1 MSRYDVFN
9 GDADGLCALH
19 QLRLIEPLD
28 TRLVTGPKR
37 EIDLLARVPVDQAE
51 SVTVLDLS
59 MEKNGAA
66 LRALLEA
73 GVRVAYFDHHFPG
86 EIPAHPG
93 LSAHL
98 DTRPEVCTSLL
109 VDAYLDGRARA
120 WAVVGAF
127 GDNLNR
133 SARRAAESL
142 GLDAL
147 EVERLRELGICL
159 NYNGYGPSI
168 EDLHFAPDALYRRL
182 QPYADPFDFIR
193 EEAAFARLRDGYADD
208 MARAR
213 ALKSEYEDDR
223 HRLVILPAEPWA
235 RRASGVYANE
245 LAQAAP
251 EQAHAILTRLSAG
264 GFLVSVRAPVARPQG
279 ADQLCR
285 RFPTGGGRTGAAGIN
300 HLPEADYDA
309 FVEAFRAAFV

>member
-1 MSRYDVFN
+1 MSQYDVFN

-19 QLRLIEPLD
+19 QLRLIDPLD
-28 TRLVTGPKR
+28 TQLVTGPKR
-37 EIDLLARVPVDQAE
+37 EIELLTRVPADQAE
-51 SVTVLDLS
+51 SVTVLDIS

-73 GVRVAYFDHHFPG
+73 GARVAYFDHHFPG
-86 EIPAHPG
+86 EIPDHPG
-93 LSAHL
+93 LSTHL

-127 GDNLNR
+127 GDNLDD
-133 SARRAAESL
+133 SARRAAEPL
-142 GLDAL
+142 GLD
-147 EVERLRELGICL
+147 ESDISRLRELGICL
-159 NYNGYGPSI
+159 NYNGYGPRI

-182 QPYADPFDFIR
+182 QPYADPFDFMTQDP
-193 EEAAFARLRDGYADD
+193 AFAQLRDGYADD

-213 ALKSEYEDDR
+213 ALKPEYDDAR
-223 HRLVILPAEPWA
+223 HRLVILPAESWA

-245 LAQAAP
+245 LAQDAP
-251 EQAHAILTRLSAG
+251 EKAHAILTRLGGG
-264 GFLVSVRAPVARPQG
+264 GFLVSVRAPVARPEG

-285 RFPTGGGRTGAAGIN
+285 CFPTGGGRTGAAGIN
-300 HLPEADYDA
+300 HLPEVDYDA
-309 FVEAFRAAFV
+309 FLEAFRAAFI

>member
-1 MSRYDVFN
+1 MSQYDVFN

-19 QLRLIEPLD
+19 QLRLIDPLD
-28 TRLVTGPKR
+28 TQLVTGPKR
-37 EIDLLARVPVDQAE
+37 EIELLTRVPADQAE
-51 SVTVLDLS
+51 SVTVLDIS

-73 GVRVAYFDHHFPG
+73 GARVAYFDHHFPG
-86 EIPAHPG
+86 EIPDHPG

-127 GDNLNR
+127 GDNLDD
-133 SARRAAESL
+133 SARQAAEPL
-142 GLDAL
+142 GLD
-147 EVERLRELGICL
+147 ESDISRLRELGICL
-159 NYNGYGPSI
+159 NYNGYGPRI

-182 QPYADPFDFIR
+182 QPYADPFDFMTQDP
-193 EEAAFARLRDGYADD
+193 AFAQLRDGYADD

-213 ALKSEYEDDR
+213 ALKPEYDDAR
-223 HRLVILPAEPWA
+223 HRLVILPAESWA

-245 LAQAAP
+245 LAQDAP
-251 EQAHAILTRLSAG
+251 EKAHAILTRLGGG
-264 GFLVSVRAPVARPQG
+264 GFLVSVRAPVARPEG

-285 RFPTGGGRTGAAGIN
+285 CFATGGGRTGAAGIN

-309 FVEAFRAAFV
+309 FLEAFRAAFI